1 MNSEM
6 NISENNSIS
15 ATSSTSTSI
24 NTINELF
31 EKLFTE
37 KNVTKIDKIINRY
50 TSSSLLNNKEN
61 YKAFDGIVNYIY
73 DHFDSFEIK
82 NLTDLNTHIVQ
93 LYVEA
98 YSEAHHEAHS
108 PTKER
113 FLTSNDDP
121 NNIPSPTNDN
131 ILVTKERQV
140 FEFRVNL
147 NSLDRNPYEW
157 PAPNRYR
164 FWINSDIPTT
174 KKGYINDLR
183 INNIRNIVEV
193 KIVNAQVP
201 KLNSTDATITDPPF
215 LYLFIDEFNNPLTKT
230 TIFGGNSMIGKMS
243 NFYDK
248 TDTRT
253 FYLLNTDYCILNFP
267 INQPFD
273 SIPSITINI
282 ATQRGVLYDFGPDAL
297 IITNISAASP
307 TIITT
312 SIAHQL
318 TTNNLVYINDVSDT
332 DVPDTL
338 NNLNGYQ
345 VTVLT
350 PTTFSIPVAVTV
362 GGASGIVMVAKRQN
376 NIMISFKVVAENI
389 ADNVRD

>member
-6 NISENNSIS
+6 SISENS
-15 ATSSTSTSI
+15 SI
-24 NTINELF
+24 NSYQLSDINKLF
-31 EKLFTE
+31 EQLFDE
-37 KNVTKIDKIINRY
+37 KNIAKIDKIINKY
-50 TSSSLLNNKEN
+50 TKSSLLNNSNN
-61 YKAFDGIVNYIY
+61 YKTFDGIVNYIY
-73 DHFDSFEIK
+73 DHFNAFEIK
-82 NLTDLNTHIVQ
+82 NITELNTHIVQ
-93 LYVEA
+93 LYIESYNKAEKFV
-98 YSEAHHEAHS
+98 
-108 PTKER
+108 
-113 FLTSNDDP
+113 TSNDYP
-121 NNIPSPTNDN
+121 NSSPTNNN
-131 ILVTKERQV
+131 ILVTRERQI
-140 FEFRVNL
+140 FEFRINL

-164 FWINSDIPTT
+164 FWINSDVPTI

-201 KLNSTDATITDPPF
+201 KLNSTDSTITDPPF

-282 ATQRGVLYDFGPDAL
+282 FDQRGVLYDFGPDA
-297 IITNISAASP
+297 IKITNISAASP

-312 SIAHQL
+312 AVNHQL
-318 TTNNLVYINDVSDT
+318 TTNNLIYINDVTDT
-332 DVPDTL
+332 DIPDVL
-338 NNLNGYQ
+338 NNLEGYQ

-350 PTTFSIPVAVTV
+350 PTTFSIPVAVTMA
-362 GGASGIVMVAKRQN
+362 GSTGIVMVAKRQN

-389 ADNVRD
+389 ADETRD